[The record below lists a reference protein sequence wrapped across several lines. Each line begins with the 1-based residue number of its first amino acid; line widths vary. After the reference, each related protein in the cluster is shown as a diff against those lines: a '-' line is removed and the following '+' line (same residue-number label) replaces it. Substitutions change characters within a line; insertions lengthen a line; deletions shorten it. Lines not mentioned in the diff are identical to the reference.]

1 MLKVP
6 PINISDYDYP
16 LPSDRIA
23 MHPVSERD
31 DSKLLVCS
39 DGKITDSYFSNVH
52 EYLPEYALLLLNNT
66 RVIHARLLF
75 HKSTGAAIEIFC
87 LEPESPVHD
96 IQLAMEQKES
106 CVWRCLVGNAKKWKG
121 GILSFEMIF
130 GKMICKISAE
140 IIQRHVGTYSVK
152 FSWSIHDLSFAEI
165 IESAGKVPLPPYIHR
180 EVEEEDMDRYQ
191 TVFAEHD
198 GSVAA
203 PTAGLHFTKKVFKQ
217 LTEKKINIAHLT
229 LHVGAGTFKPVSSA
243 DIHKHVMHAEQV
255 VINKKLL
262 DQLLNADHDIIAV
275 GTTSVR
281 TIESLYW
288 LGVKYLTTEKMS
300 YEVTQWDAYETE
312 LKTIGKVEV
321 LNSLL
326 SYLEKHKLPQ
336 LCFRTSLIIV
346 PGYSFRII
354 NGMITNFHQP
364 KSTLLL
370 LISAF
375 LGNKWK
381 EVYQHALLTDYRF
394 LSYGDACL
402 FLK

>member
-1 MLKVP
+1 
-6 PINISDYDYP
+6 
-16 LPSDRIA
+16 
-23 MHPVSERD
+23 
-31 DSKLLVCS
+31 
-39 DGKITDSYFSNVH
+39 
-52 EYLPEYALLLLNNT
+52 
-66 RVIHARLLF
+66 
-75 HKSTGAAIEIFC
+75 
-87 LEPESPVHD
+87 VHD

-106 CVWRCLVGNAKKWKG
+106 CVWKCLVGNAKKWKEG
-121 GILSFEMIF
+121 VLSFEMIF

-140 IIQRHVGTYSVK
+140 IIQRHVGTYSIK
-152 FSWSIHDLSFAEI
+152 FSWTNPDLSFAEI

-203 PTAGLHFTKKVFKQ
+203 PTAGLHFTKNVFKQ
-217 LTEKKINIAHLT
+217 LAEKKIKTAHLT

-243 DIHKHVMHAEQV
+243 NIHHHVMHAEQV

-262 DQLLNADHDIIAV
+262 DKLQEANHDIIAV

-288 LGVKYLTTEKMS
+288 LGIKYMS
-300 YEVTQWDAYETE
+300 TGVMSDEVTQWDAYETE
-312 LKTIGKVEV
+312 FKTYGKGEV
-321 LNSLL
+321 VNALL
-326 SYLEKHKLPQ
+326 SYLEKQKLQQ
-336 LCFRTSLIIV
+336 LSFRTSLIIV
-346 PGYSFRII
+346 PGYTFRIVS
-354 NGMITNFHQP
+354 GMITNFHQP

-381 EVYQHALLTDYRF
+381 EVYQHALLADYRF

>member
-6 PINISDYDYP
+6 TINISDYDYP
-16 LPSDRIA
+16 LPHDRIA

-31 DSKLLVCS
+31 DSKLLVCCAGNIS
-39 DGKITDSYFSNVH
+39 DNSFSKVH
-52 EYLPEYALLLLNNT
+52 EYLPESSLLVLNDT

-87 LEPESPVHD
+87 LEPEAPVRD

-106 CVWRCLVGNAKKWKG
+106 CVWKCLVGNAKKWKEDV
-121 GILSFEMIF
+121 LSFEMIF

-140 IIQRHVGTYSVK
+140 IIQRHVGTYSIK
-152 FSWSIHDLSFAEI
+152 FSWTNPELSFAEI

-203 PTAGLHFTKKVFKQ
+203 PTAGLHFTKNVFK
-217 LTEKKINIAHLT
+217 LLAEKNIKTAHLT
-229 LHVGAGTFKPVSSA
+229 LHVGAGTFKPVSSEK
-243 DIHKHVMHAEQV
+243 IHHHVMHAEQV
-255 VINKKLL
+255 VISKKLL
-262 DQLLNADHDIIAV
+262 DKLQEADHDIIAV

-288 LGVKYLTTEKMS
+288 LGVKYMS
-300 YEVTQWDAYETE
+300 TGVMSDEVTQWDAYETE
-312 LKTIGKVEV
+312 FKTYGKGEV
-321 LNSLL
+321 VNALIN
-326 SYLEKHKLPQ
+326 YLEKQKLQQ
-336 LCFRTSLIIV
+336 LSFRTSLIIV
-346 PGYSFRII
+346 PGYTFRIVS
-354 NGMITNFHQP
+354 GMITNFHQP

-381 EVYQHALLTDYRF
+381 EVYQHALLADYRF